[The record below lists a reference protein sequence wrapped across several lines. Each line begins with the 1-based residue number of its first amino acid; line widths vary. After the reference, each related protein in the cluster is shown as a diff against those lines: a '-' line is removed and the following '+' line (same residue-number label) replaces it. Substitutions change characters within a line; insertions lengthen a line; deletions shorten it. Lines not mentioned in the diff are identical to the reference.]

1 MPAPHTH
8 RTLHEYM
15 SCIPQPPPHR
25 PRHLHAL
32 DLRFHLDRQT
42 GAVTRVLDRGARSIN
57 FVLSSLVF
65 NVVPT
70 ALEIAL
76 VSAILAH
83 TCGVEYAGVLRR
95 PGREMGVIAREY
107 LAPFRRRF
115 PQRRPISLD
124 RFPCRQ
130 SVTTLATMASYVW
143 FTVSIT
149 TWRTGIRKDV
159 NRCGIEGRTSLERS

>member
-1 MPAPHTH
+1 MVVRVSVGIDGIHVRLVAARVCVCVLITLSLTTYRVAVGVPSSRPTPFVHPHAAH
-8 RTLHEYM
+8 
-15 SCIPQPPPHR
+15 PH
-25 PRHLHAL
+25 RHLHAL

-83 TCGVEYAGVLRR
+83 TCGVQYAGAW
-95 PGREMGVIAREY
+95 GGDY
-107 LAPFRRRF
+107 
-115 PQRRPISLD
+115 
-124 RFPCRQ
+124 
-130 SVTTLATMASYVW
+130 
-143 FTVSIT
+143 
-149 TWRTGIRKDV
+149 
-159 NRCGIEGRTSLERS
+159 